1 MILFAKCGFGIYSV
15 MSYKTG
21 KSSQSLNRDI
31 IKMTFH
37 SKIYLPILLFLLRS
51 QTVQADDE
59 HKNPPI
65 SSFSEMISNI
75 MALINTELVV
85 ISDYNSK
92 IKVI

>member
-1 MILFAKCGFGIYSV
+1 MWFYSV

-31 IKMTFH
+31 IKMMFQST
-37 SKIYLPILLFLLRS
+37 IYLPILLFLLRS

-59 HKNPPI
+59 HKNPPSQAI

-75 MALINTELVV
+75 MALSNTELVV
-85 ISDYNSK
+85 ISDYNSE

>member
-1 MILFAKCGFGIYSV
+1 

-51 QTVQADDE
+51 QTTHADDE
-59 HKNPPI
+59 HKNPHPPTA

-75 MALINTELVV
+75 MALTNTELVV
-85 ISDYNSK
+85 ISDYNSE